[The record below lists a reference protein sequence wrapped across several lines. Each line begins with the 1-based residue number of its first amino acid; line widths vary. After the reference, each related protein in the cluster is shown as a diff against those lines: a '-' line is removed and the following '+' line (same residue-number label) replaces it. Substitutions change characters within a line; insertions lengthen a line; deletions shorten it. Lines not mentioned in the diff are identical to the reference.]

1 MCFRRGGLL
10 ICQCANW
17 LEFGSS
23 QAKIGDIRRSFS
35 VGGFCVWFIVF
46 FLIQPLQGCGLW
58 WLRFLLVKFDPFRV
72 GTNRFSFYFCD
83 LCKARSLMEKSFEF
97 L

>member
-46 FLIQPLQGCGLW
+46 FLNSTPTGLW
-58 WLRFLLVKFDPFRV
+58 FIVV
-72 GTNRFSFYFCD
+72 SFF
-83 LCKARSLMEKSFEF
+83 ASEI
-97 L
+97 